1 MLLIEVKWGKWL
13 LAGLATVS
21 LGALSVTVHADTQN
35 VQDNANVLSAKTER
49 YIDKVKMEEGDLA
62 TLWCE

>member
-1 MLLIEVKWGKWL
+1 MLLIKARWGKWL
-13 LAGLATVS
+13 LAGLATIP

>member
-1 MLLIEVKWGKWL
+1 MLLIKVKWGKWL

>member
-1 MLLIEVKWGKWL
+1 MLLIKARWGKWL
-13 LAGLATVS
+13 LAGLATIS
-21 LGALSVTVHADTQN
+21 LGVLSVTVHADTQN

-49 YIDKVKMEEGDLA
+49 YIANVKMEEGDLA

>member
-1 MLLIEVKWGKWL
+1 MLIKARWGKWL
-13 LAGLATVS
+13 LAGLTIVS
-21 LGALSVTVHADTQN
+21 LGALSTTAYADTQN

-49 YIDKVKMEEGDLA
+49 YIANVKMEEGDLA

>member
-13 LAGLATVS
+13 LAGLTIVS
-21 LGALSVTVHADTQN
+21 LGTLSTTVHADTQN

-49 YIDKVKMEEGDLA
+49 YIANVKMEEEDLA